1 MTYLYAAYAATWIIH
16 VVYLGSLVTRYIRLR
31 QEMSEPSNTRIPADR
46 RS

>member
-31 QEMSEPSNTRIPADR
+31 QEMSEAAHSKTVSRK
-46 RS
+46 S

>member
-31 QEMSEPSNTRIPADR
+31 QEMSEPTHSKTVTRKN
-46 RS
+46 

>member
-1 MTYLYAAYAATWIIH
+1 MSYLYAAYAATWIIH

-31 QEMSEPSNTRIPADR
+31 QEMSEPANPKVAASR